1 MVRRSRMTADA
12 KSTGDALMVETHCPT
27 LLSPVRAPAS
37 APLRQSGGDTT
48 RLCIGQGAEASRQ
61 PAFAEDRM
69 SAQNPHEANPPKAH
83 RSAPLG
89 RRGERLRGHP
99 VRELIGYGV
108 DIEGATI
115 TERGRIA
122 HPSQVEG
129 RSATSR
135 CRWRSTPGRGQ
146 VARRAGVDVEI
157 APEFQYTPSIMR
169 SLVIGDR
176 LWTLSSAGLGSSDL
190 ATLGSANF
198 LPFA

>member
-1 MVRRSRMTADA
+1 MRI
-12 KSTGDALMVETHCPT
+12 
-27 LLSPVRAPAS
+27 LLVRAPPGKRFPRRFAQVVDHPYKCRSGTAHTATLPSISRTLRIRGTRQSVSTDHLRQNVEPSHRVDSARS
-37 APLRQSGGDTT
+37 APLR
-48 RLCIGQGAEASRQ
+48 
-61 PAFAEDRM
+61 
-69 SAQNPHEANPPKAH
+69 
-83 RSAPLG
+83 

-108 DIEGATI
+108 DIEGAAI

-135 CRWRSTPGRGQ
+135 CRWRSTSGRGQ

-157 APEFQYTPSIMR
+157 APELQYTPSIMR
-169 SLVIGDR
+169 SLVIGDQ